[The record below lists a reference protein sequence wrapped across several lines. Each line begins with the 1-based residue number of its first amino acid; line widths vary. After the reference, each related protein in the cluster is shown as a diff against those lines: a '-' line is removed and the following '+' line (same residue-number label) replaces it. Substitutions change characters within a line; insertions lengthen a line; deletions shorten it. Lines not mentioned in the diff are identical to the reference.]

1 MKAFDLK
8 ESKGQYSHVN
18 FWASPDDGSGATLF
32 FAEFSNYED
41 NNDNHQLFCC
51 PASDLSAQVRCCYC
65 ECEGVRIVHPVA
77 HCWEGATDFEKI
89 ACGEHTILNQEIINR
104 SKHLDTQVRIFAQ
117 DGLYLDPARNNKLIQ
132 SVNRAAWV
140 MNIDLDD
147 EMRRRRPHPP
157 QASIGL

>member
-1 MKAFDLK
+1 LSFAF
-8 ESKGQYSHVN
+8 E
-18 FWASPDDGSGATLF
+18 
-32 FAEFSNYED
+32 
-41 NNDNHQLFCC
+41 
-51 PASDLSAQVRCCYC
+51 VRCCYC
-65 ECEGVRIVHPVA
+65 EYEGVRIVHPVA

-89 ACGEHTILNQEIINR
+89 ACGEHTISNQEIINR
-104 SKHLDTQVRIFAQ
+104 SKRLDNQVGIFAQ

-157 QASIGL
+157 QASIGIMTGKSDLKTGMFLFRLTIFSSGCN